1 MYHMVKKIKNVLYYE
16 GVGRRKTSVAIVR
29 LYIPGK
35 DKTVTVGETKIKE
48 GELWV
53 NHEKIEDIF
62 PALHQKVQYLKSLK
76 LTKAEDRF
84 CISITV
90 SGGGINGQLDAI
102 SHGLARALEKTDKE
116 VIRPIL
122 KKEMLLKRDPR
133 ARQRRKVGTGGKAR
147 RAKQSPKR

>member
-1 MYHMVKKIKNVLYYE
+1 MVKKTKNILYYE
-16 GVGRRKTSVAIVR
+16 GVGRRKTSVALVR

-35 DKTVTVGETKIKE
+35 DKTAMVGETKIKE

-53 NHEKIEDIF
+53 NKKKITEVF
-62 PALHQKVQYLKSLK
+62 PALYQKVQYLKPLK
-76 LTKAEDRF
+76 LVKAEDRF

-90 SGGGINGQLDAI
+90 SGGGTNGQLDAI

-116 VIRPIL
+116 IVRPLL
-122 KKEMLLKRDPR
+122 KKELLLKRDPR

>member
-1 MYHMVKKIKNVLYYE
+1 MVKKTKNILYYE
-16 GVGRRKTSVAIVR
+16 GVGRRKTSVALVR

-35 DKTVTVGETKIKE
+35 DKTVVVGETKIKE
-48 GELWV
+48 GEMWV
-53 NHEKIEDIF
+53 NKKKIEETF
-62 PALHQKVQYLKSLK
+62 PALYQKIQYLKPLK
-76 LTKAEDRF
+76 LVKAESRF
-84 CISITV
+84 CVSITV
-90 SGGGINGQLDAI
+90 SGGGLTGQLDAI

-116 VIRPIL
+116 TMRPLL

>member
-1 MYHMVKKIKNVLYYE
+1 MVKKTKNVLFYE

-48 GELWV
+48 GEIWA
-53 NHEKIEDIF
+53 NHKKIEEMF
-62 PALHQKVQYLKSLK
+62 PALHQKVQYLKPLK
-76 LTKAEDRF
+76 LVKAEDRF
-84 CISITV
+84 CVSITV
-90 SGGGINGQLDAI
+90 SGGGLNGQLDAI
-102 SHGLARALEKTDKE
+102 GHGLARALEKTDKE
-116 VIRPIL
+116 VMRPLL
-122 KKEMLLKRDPR
+122 KKELLLKRDPR

>member
-1 MYHMVKKIKNVLYYE
+1 MVKKIKNVLYYE

-35 DKTVTVGETKIKE
+35 DKTVMVGDTKMKE
-48 GELWV
+48 GEIWA
-53 NHEKIEDIF
+53 NKKKIEEMF
-62 PALHQKVQYLKSLK
+62 PALHQKVQYLKPLK
-76 LTKAEDRF
+76 LVQADDRF
-84 CISITV
+84 AVSITV

-102 SHGLARALEKTDKE
+102 SHGMARALEKSDKE
-116 VIRPIL
+116 TMRPLL
-122 KKEMLLKRDPR
+122 KKELLLKRDPR

>member
-1 MYHMVKKIKNVLYYE
+1 MVKKTKNILFYE

-35 DKTVTVGETKIKE
+35 DKTATIGETKIKE
-48 GELWV
+48 GEVWV
-53 NHEKIEDIF
+53 NKRKIEEIF
-62 PALHQKVQYLKSLK
+62 PALYQKVHYLKPLK
-76 LTKAEDRF
+76 LVKAEDRF
-84 CISITV
+84 CVSISV
-90 SGGGINGQLDAI
+90 SGGGLNGQLDAI

-116 VIRPIL
+116 VMRPLL

>member
-1 MYHMVKKIKNVLYYE
+1 MVKKEKSILYYE

-35 DKTVTVGETKIKE
+35 DKTVTVGEAKIKE
-48 GELWV
+48 GEIFA
-53 NHEKIEDIF
+53 NGKKIELMF
-62 PALHQKVQYLKSLK
+62 PALHQKVQYLKPLM
-76 LTKAEDRF
+76 LVKADDRF
-84 CISITV
+84 CVSITV
-90 SGGGINGQLDAI
+90 SGGGLNGQLDAI
-102 SHGLARALEKTDKE
+102 SHGMARALEKTDKE
-116 VIRPIL
+116 VMRPLL

>member
-1 MYHMVKKIKNVLYYE
+1 MVKKIKNVLFYE
-16 GVGRRKTSVAIVR
+16 GVGRRKTSVAVVR

-35 DKTVTVGETKIKE
+35 DKTVMVGETKMKE
-48 GELWV
+48 GEIWA
-53 NHEKIEDIF
+53 NSEKIEKMF
-62 PALHQKVQYLKSLK
+62 PALHQKVQYLKPLK
-76 LTKAEDRF
+76 LVKAEDRF
-84 CISITV
+84 CVSITV

-102 SHGLARALEKTDKE
+102 SHGMARALEKTDKE
-116 VIRPIL
+116 VMRPLL

>member
-1 MYHMVKKIKNVLYYE
+1 MAKKTKNVLYYE
-16 GVGRRKTSVAIVR
+16 GVGRRKTSVALVR

-35 DKTVTVGETKIKE
+35 DKTATVGEMKIKE
-48 GELWV
+48 GEIWA
-53 NHEKIEDIF
+53 NKKKIEEMF
-62 PALHQKVQYLKSLK
+62 PALHQKVQYLKPLK
-76 LTKAEDRF
+76 LVKAEDRF

-90 SGGGINGQLDAI
+90 SGGGLNGQLDAI

-116 VIRPIL
+116 IMRPLL
-122 KKEMLLKRDPR
+122 KKELLLKRDPR

>member
-1 MYHMVKKIKNVLYYE
+1 MVKKIKNVQYYE

-35 DKTVTVGETKIKE
+35 DKSVMVGDTKMME
-48 GELWV
+48 GEIWA
-53 NHEKIEDIF
+53 NKEKIENAF
-62 PALHQKVQYLKSLK
+62 PALHQKVQYLKPLK
-76 LTKAEDRF
+76 TVAAEGRF
-84 CISITV
+84 CVSITV
-90 SGGGINGQLDAI
+90 SGGGVTGQLDAI
-102 SHGLARALEKTDKE
+102 VHGLARALEKTDKE
-116 VIRPIL
+116 TMRPLL

>member
-1 MYHMVKKIKNVLYYE
+1 MVKKTKNVQYYE
-16 GVGRRKTSVAIVR
+16 GVGRRKTSVALVR

-35 DKTVTVGETKIKE
+35 DKTVTVGETKIKA
-48 GELWV
+48 GEIWA
-53 NHEKIEDIF
+53 NNKKIEEMF
-62 PALHQKVQYLKSLK
+62 PALYQKIQYLKSLK
-76 LTKAEDRF
+76 LVKAEDRF

-90 SGGGINGQLDAI
+90 SGGGLNGQLDAI

-116 VIRPIL
+116 VMRPLL

>member
-1 MYHMVKKIKNVLYYE
+1 MVKKTKNILYYE
-16 GVGRRKTSVAIVR
+16 GVGRRKTSVALVR

-35 DKTVTVGETKIKE
+35 DKMVMVGETKINE
-48 GELWV
+48 GEMYV
-53 NHEKIEDIF
+53 NKKKIEVSF
-62 PALHQKVQYLKSLK
+62 PALHQKVSYLKPLK
-76 LTKAEDRF
+76 LVKAENRF

-90 SGGGINGQLDAI
+90 SGGGLNGQLDAI
-102 SHGLARALEKTDKE
+102 THGLARALEKTDKE
-116 VIRPIL
+116 VMRPLL

>member
-1 MYHMVKKIKNVLYYE
+1 MAKKTKNVLYYE
-16 GVGRRKTSVAIVR
+16 GVGRRKTSVALVR

-35 DKTVTVGETKIKE
+35 DKTVMVGETKIKE
-48 GELWV
+48 GEIWV
-53 NHEKIEDIF
+53 NKRKIDETF
-62 PALHQKVQYLKSLK
+62 PALYQKVQYLKSLK

-90 SGGGINGQLDAI
+90 SGGGLNGQLDAI

-116 VIRPIL
+116 TMRPLL

>member
-1 MYHMVKKIKNVLYYE
+1 MVKKTKNVLFYE
-16 GVGRRKTSVAIVR
+16 GIGRRKTSVAIVR

-35 DKTVTVGETKIKE
+35 DKTVMVGETKIKE
-48 GELWV
+48 GEMWA
-53 NHEKIEDIF
+53 NKKKIEVMF
-62 PALHQKVQYLKSLK
+62 PALYQKVQYLRPLK
-76 LTKAEDRF
+76 LVNAEGRF
-84 CISITV
+84 CVSITV
-90 SGGGINGQLDAI
+90 TGGGLNGQLDAI
-102 SHGLARALEKTDKE
+102 GHGLSRALEKTDKE

>member
-1 MYHMVKKIKNVLYYE
+1 MVKKEKNVLYYE

-35 DKTVTVGETKIKE
+35 DKTALVGETKIKE
-48 GELWV
+48 GEMYA
-53 NHEKIEDIF
+53 NGKKIEELF
-62 PALHQKVQYLKSLK
+62 PSLHQKVQYLKPLK
-76 LTKAEDRF
+76 LVKADDRF
-84 CISITV
+84 CVSITV
-90 SGGGINGQLDAI
+90 TGGGMNGQLDAI
-102 SHGLARALEKTDKE
+102 SHGLARALEKKE
-116 VIRPIL
+116 KEINRPLL